1 MQDYH
6 LVLQRLKSNAQNV
19 RSKINQKCI
28 SGIFPAIPATS
39 RHLQYTPTKTN
50 HYTESIQ
57 SVRILSSSKWPHH
70 HLFITLR
77 GLQRFPTNHQPWW
90 DSGVSEAFSMWFWQ
104 LLGVESQDGGGK
116 RYRGAS
122 GCPSSGRREKNPK
135 FLKEKSHKWNF
146 GAWKNESAAVLTS
159 SIIKVTFVQDV
170 LGL

>member
-19 RSKINQKCI
+19 RSKINQKSI

-104 LLGVESQDGGGK
+104 LLGCAAWGVNVTGSF
-116 RYRGAS
+116 RMSIFGAPGEEPQILMIRLIS
-122 GCPSSGRREKNPK
+122 EILGREKM
-135 FLKEKSHKWNF
+135 
-146 GAWKNESAAVLTS
+146 
-159 SIIKVTFVQDV
+159 KVQQF
-170 LGL
+170 